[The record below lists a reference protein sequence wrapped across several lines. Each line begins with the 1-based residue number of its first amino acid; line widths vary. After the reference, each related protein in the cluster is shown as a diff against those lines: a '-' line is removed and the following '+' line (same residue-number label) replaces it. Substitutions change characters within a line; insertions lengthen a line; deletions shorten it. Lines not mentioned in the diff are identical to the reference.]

1 MAFLEFQYGPGDVV
15 VVEGARIPVDF
26 MIMDTGPDTGQ
37 SERILGRPFLATA
50 GAIIDAR
57 AGTLSLEEESTSKLS
72 SLYSKEELRNV
83 FPRKKIEELCSTTL
97 ETAELSLPTKE
108 KEQLLHSTTSE
119 EIQTNALAPPASLS
133 SDSTKTDLLLHWQ
146 VSLAFF

>member
-1 MAFLEFQYGPGDVV
+1 MPPKLKDPGEFDLECLIGGASITRGVCDLGASVSIMPLHTYKRIRPGEIEPTHVVLEMADMTPRQPLGKLTDVPV

-57 AGTLSLEEESTSKLS
+57 AGTVSLECGRVHIKA
-72 SLYSKEELRNV
+72 
-83 FPRKKIEELCSTTL
+83 RK
-97 ETAELSLPTKE
+97 P
-108 KEQLLHSTTSE
+108 
-119 EIQTNALAPPASLS
+119 
-133 SDSTKTDLLLHWQ
+133 
-146 VSLAFF
+146 V